1 MKKLCSVIVFALVCL
16 FLGEGLLFAQKYP
29 ERTVSI
35 VVPYPPGGFSDIA
48 ARMVAAYAS
57 KRLGQE
63 AIVVNKAGGAG
74 SVGTRDVLVSSKPDG
89 YTMLCDG
96 PGPSAMLPIGLPD
109 LSFDWTKRTW
119 IGRILLDPMF
129 FVVPADSKY
138 KNLSDVV
145 QSAKQDPKS
154 FKWGTAGG
162 AGIATFTVGQLFR
175 IAGIN
180 VRETRMVGFQSS
192 GKTVIAVAG
201 GQVDFATGSLAE
213 IQGVEGAG
221 KLRPIAVILPK
232 RSPAFPDVPTVA
244 EAGFPGV
251 EMSGW
256 MGLSGPPNLPAP
268 VVDRWVKILQEA
280 SKDPEFIKIAEQTG
294 KTVSLLGPEAFKAQ
308 VMKDHETYKKLAEDI
323 GLSK

>member
-1 MKKLCSVIVFALVCL
+1 VKKFLSVMVVALFCW

-35 VVPYPPGGFSDIA
+35 VVPYPPGGFSDFA

-57 KRLGQE
+57 KKLGQE
-63 AIVVNKAGGAG
+63 CIVVNKGGGAG
-74 SVGTRDVLVSSKPDG
+74 SVGTREVLMSKADG
-89 YTMLCDG
+89 YTLLCDG
-96 PGPSAMLPIGLPD
+96 PGPSAMLPVGLPD

-119 IGRILLDPMF
+119 IGRILLDPLF
-129 FVVPADSKY
+129 FIVPADSKY

-145 QSAKQDPKS
+145 NSAKQDPKS

-162 AGIATFTVGQLFR
+162 AGLSTFTVGQLFR

-192 GKTVIAVAG
+192 GKTAIAVAG
-201 GQVDFATGSLAE
+201 GQVDFAAGGMTE

-221 KLRPIAVILPK
+221 KIRPLAVLLPK
-232 RSPAFPDVPTVA
+232 RNPAFPDVPTVA

-251 EMSGW
+251 EMSFW
-256 MGLSGPPNLPAP
+256 MGLSGPPNLPP
-268 VVDRWVKILQEA
+268 NVFDRWVALLQEA
-280 SKDPEFIKIAEQTG
+280 SKDPEFIKTAEQAG

-308 VMKDHETYKKLAEDI
+308 VMKDYETYKKLAEEI